1 MDSAVEYASR
11 LFHDPDLDV
20 DQMALDHYE
29 AAAPEDRKWMVA
41 SLRNWA
47 FTERWAWD
55 ALTQIA
61 ARTLDRCETAPPILA
76 DFAMLA
82 LTGRLVAPGKR
93 PGRPS
98 ADFNDTLRVY
108 AAVLALTNRG
118 YTKIAAYEQ
127 VAAWRHHDPDTIR
140 KTCQGFIKA
149 RNPAELRP

>member
-1 MDSAVEYASR
+1 MDSAAIEYASR

-20 DQMALDHYE
+20 VQTALDHYE

-41 SLRNWA
+41 SLSNWA
-47 FTERWAWD
+47 DTEACAWD
-55 ALTQIA
+55 ALTRIA
-61 ARTLDRCETAPPILA
+61 ERTLDRCETAPPILA

-82 LTGRLVAPGKR
+82 LTGRRVPPGKR

-98 ADFNDTLRVY
+98 VDFNDTMRVY

-127 VAAWRHHDPDTIR
+127 MAAWRHHDPDTIR
-140 KTCQGFIKA
+140 KTCQGFIKK
-149 RNPAELRP
+149 RPFPA